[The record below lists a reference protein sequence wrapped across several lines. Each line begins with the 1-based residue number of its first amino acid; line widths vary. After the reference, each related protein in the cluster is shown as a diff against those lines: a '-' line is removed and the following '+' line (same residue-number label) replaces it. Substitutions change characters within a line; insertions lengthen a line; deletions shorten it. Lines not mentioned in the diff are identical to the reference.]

1 MAIKIALFRS
11 LGLRTQTIQMS
22 MDGGFEQV
30 GYLGTNLLKNDVQVT
45 TQAGDIVLYAG
56 NQIVMFYGSNS
67 WAYTRLGRITD
78 QTADEMKVLLG
89 NGDVAITI
97 SED

>member
-1 MAIKIALFRS
+1 MH
-11 LGLRTQTIQMS
+11 
-22 MDGGFEQV
+22 GGFEQV
-30 GYLGTNLLKNDVQVT
+30 GYLGTNLPKNDVQVT

-67 WAYTRLGRITD
+67 WAYTRLSRITD